1 MCVYVNKD
9 NILRLYSLR
18 DLWLRS
24 RDIELVEYSLM
35 KIDFLKMPSGRVLRP
50 QRIFFNSL
58 HWRES

>member
-18 DLWLRS
+18 DLRLRN
-24 RDIELVEYSLM
+24 RDIELVDYSLM
-35 KIDFLKMPSGRVLRP
+35 KIDFLKMPSGRVLRS

-58 HWRES
+58 HRREP